1 MSFRFL
7 RSNAM
12 YQLSARQILLIALIS
27 GAVAATTVACLGRFG
42 TKFQPPSQASNE
54 AAATTPGSGEASVLS
69 DEQNN
74 IDVYRRASPG
84 VVFITRFAVQQDIF
98 GDTLGEQKEGTGS
111 GSVIDQEGRIL
122 TNEHV
127 VSGASKLAVSFGDG
141 KQYPATVV
149 GTDPGTDLAV
159 IKVDLPKDKLTV
171 VPFADSSK
179 LVVGQKVLA
188 IGNPFGLDRT
198 LTTGVI
204 SGLQRPIR
212 ARDGRPIEAIQT
224 DASINPGNSG
234 GPLLDS
240 QGRMVG
246 VNSQILSPGGGGS
259 VGIGFAVPSS
269 VVQRVVPQLIQYG
282 KVRRPR
288 IGVSTR
294 DIGPL
299 KDQLQLSLDGGV
311 LVMGV
316 TPGSGAEAAGIR
328 ATQQSFDGIILGD
341 IITAIDGEKVATGDD
356 LYRVLDK
363 HQIGDTVKVD
373 LVRDD
378 KKMSVSVKLLE
389 VSEPRRLPR
398 RL

>member
-1 MSFRFL
+1 
-7 RSNAM
+7 M
-12 YQLSARQILLIALIS
+12 YQLSARQILSIALLS
-27 GAVAATTVACLGRFG
+27 GVVAAGTMACLNRFSN
-42 TKFQPPSQASNE
+42 KFQPNSQASNE
-54 AAATTPGSGEASVLS
+54 NTGTNTPTNDASVLS
-69 DEQNN
+69 DEQNS
-74 IDVYRRASPG
+74 IEVYRNVSPG
-84 VVFITRFAVQQDIF
+84 VVFITRFAEQQDIF
-98 GDTLGEQKEGTGS
+98 GDTVGEEKEGSGS

-149 GTDPGTDLAV
+149 GTDPGTDLAI
-159 IKVDLPKDKLTV
+159 IKVDAPKDKLTV
-171 VPFADSSK
+171 VQFTDSAK

-240 QGRMVG
+240 HGRMVG

-259 VGIGFAVPSS
+259 VGIGFAVPSN
-269 VVQRVVPQLIQYG
+269 VVQRVVPQIIQFG
-282 KVRRPR
+282 KVKRPKL
-288 IGVSTR
+288 GVATR
-294 DIGPL
+294 DIAPIKAQLEL
-299 KDQLQLSLDGGV
+299 KIDDGV

-316 TPGSGAEAAGIR
+316 SPGSGAEAAGIKP
-328 ATQQSFDGIILGD
+328 TQQSYEGIILGD
-341 IITAIDGEKVATGDD
+341 IITNIDGEAIKSTDD
-356 LYRVLDK
+356 LYRTMDK
-363 HQIGDTVKVD
+363 HQIGDTVKVE
-373 LVRDD
+373 LLRDD
-378 KKMSVSVKLLE
+378 KKVTVSVKLIE
-389 VSEPRRLPR
+389 VPEPRRIPR

>member
-1 MSFRFL
+1 
-7 RSNAM
+7 M
-12 YQLSARQILLIALIS
+12 YKLSARQILMLALLS
-27 GAVAATTVACLGRFG
+27 GAVAAGTMACLNRFSS
-42 TKFQPPSQASNE
+42 KFQPSSQASGENQPE
-54 AAATTPGSGEASVLS
+54 ATPNASAPTLS

-74 IDVYRRASPG
+74 IDVYRNVSPG
-84 VVFITRFAVQQDIF
+84 VVFITRFAVQEDVF
-98 GDTLGEQKEGTGS
+98 GDVVGEQKEGTGS
-111 GSVIDQEGRIL
+111 GSVIDAEGHVL

-141 KQYPATVV
+141 KQYPATIV

-159 IKVDLPKDKLTV
+159 IKVDAPKDKMTV
-171 VPFADSSK
+171 VQFADSSK

-212 ARDGRPIEAIQT
+212 ARDGRPIEAVQT

-240 QGRMVG
+240 QGRMLG

-259 VGIGFAVPSS
+259 VGIGFAVPSN
-269 VVQRVVPQLIQYG
+269 VAQRVVPQLIQFG
-282 KVRRPR
+282 KVKRPKM
-288 IGVSTR
+288 GVATR
-294 DIGPL
+294 DIGPIKKQLEL
-299 KDQLQLSLDGGV
+299 KIDEGV

-316 TPGSGAEAAGIR
+316 TPGSGAETAGIK

-341 IITAIDGEKVATGDD
+341 IITAIDGEAVKTTDD
-356 LYRVLDK
+356 LYRIMDK
-363 HQIGDTVKVD
+363 HQIGDTIKVD

-378 KKMSVSVKLLE
+378 KKVTVSVKLVE
-389 VSEPRRLPR
+389 VAEPKRIPRRLE
-398 RL
+398 

>member
-1 MSFRFL
+1 
-7 RSNAM
+7 M
-12 YQLSARQILLIALIS
+12 YQLSARQILMIGLLS
-27 GAVAATTVACLGRFG
+27 GLVAVGTMACFNRFSN
-42 TKFQPPSQASNE
+42 KFQPSSQASNE
-54 AAATTPGSGEASVLS
+54 GQPAANTGGDNSVLS

-74 IDVYRRASPG
+74 IEVYRNVSPG

-98 GDTLGEQKEGTGS
+98 GDVVGEEKEGTGS
-111 GSVIDQEGRIL
+111 GSVIDQDGHIL

-127 VSGASKLAVSFGDG
+127 VTGASKLAVSFGDG
-141 KQYPATVV
+141 KQYPAKVV

-159 IKVDLPKDKLTV
+159 IKAEAPKDKLTV
-171 VPFADSSK
+171 VQFADSSK
-179 LVVGQKVLA
+179 LIVGQKVLA

-240 QGRMVG
+240 HGRMVG

-269 VVQRVVPQLIQYG
+269 VVQRIVPQLIKSG
-282 KVRRPR
+282 KVSRPKM
-288 IGVSTR
+288 GVATR
-294 DIGPL
+294 DVAPIKEQLEL
-299 KDQLQLSLDGGV
+299 KIDGGV

-328 ATQQSFDGIILGD
+328 ATQQTFDGIILGD
-341 IITAIDGEKVATGDD
+341 IITAIDGEQVKGTDD
-356 LYRVLDK
+356 LYRIMDK
-363 HQIGDTVKVD
+363 HQVGDTVKVE
-373 LVRDD
+373 LLRDD
-378 KKMSVSVKLLE
+378 KKMTVSVKLVE
-389 VSEPRRLPR
+389 VPEPKRIPRRL
-398 RL
+398 